1 MEPCRRCK
9 NVCTILVVTAYVKNC
24 LKKNNCFTNMTKFV
38 VHTGNSTSFQF
49 MLQKTLNQDLLCVIV
64 TINFL
69 QSITFIAFYVLFQ
82 QIHDEVALFLEEI
95 DFTKIDLQKFTF
107 GGNTKVSVAW

>member
-1 MEPCRRCK
+1 M
-9 NVCTILVVTAYVKNC
+9 
-24 LKKNNCFTNMTKFV
+24 TNFV

-49 MLQKTLNQDLLCVIV
+49 MLQTTLNMDCLHVIV
-64 TINFL
+64 TFNFL
-69 QSITFIAFYVLFQ
+69 QSITFIAFFVLFQ

-107 GGNTKVSVAW
+107 GGNT